1 MLAQGEHDAARSEL
15 APALRHFREHNF
27 HYYEAQAS
35 MALAA
40 CAMEA
45 GREKDCLGHLRR
57 ALELAVRYDYEYWL
71 RREVERSPR
80 LFSAEEARKLLPAEL
95 RQRLSALQSQ
105 PPAPR
110 EPAPAARA
118 ASASQ
123 PSSDLTINMLGPV
136 EIYRDPARPL
146 SPDAWTSKRARD
158 ILCFIASR
166 QHRRASKDTLVDTFW
181 RDDDPESVEKKF
193 HPTISYIRKALN
205 SNQLLRQNFLLYKDG
220 EYLLNPDLS
229 YRSDAEEFDRLVGE
243 AAAAR
248 RRGETAR
255 CLQAYETAVS
265 LYRGEFMPGTH
276 DEWVDEQRSYYRD
289 QYLRMLEKLA
299 AAVQEAGEWERS
311 LALAQK
317 ILRDDPFREEV
328 HCRVMRAHAALGNR
342 VAVKEQ
348 YETLR
353 GLLLKELGVE
363 PAQETQRVYRE
374 SVG

>member
-1 MLAQGEHDAARSEL
+1 
-15 APALRHFREHNF
+15 
-27 HYYEAQAS
+27 
-35 MALAA
+35 
-40 CAMEA
+40 
-45 GREKDCLGHLRR
+45 
-57 ALELAVRYDYEYWL
+57 
-71 RREVERSPR
+71 
-80 LFSAEEARKLLPAEL
+80 
-95 RQRLSALQSQ
+95 
-105 PPAPR
+105 
-110 EPAPAARA
+110 
-118 ASASQ
+118 
-123 PSSDLTINMLGPV
+123 V

-205 SNQLLRQNFLLYKDG
+205 SNQLLRQNLLLYKDG

-229 YRSDAEEFDRLVGE
+229 YRSDVEEFDRLVAE

-248 RRGETAR
+248 RRGEAER

-265 LYRGEFMPGTH
+265 LYRGEFMQGTH
-276 DEWVDEQRSYYRD
+276 DEWVEEQRSYYRD

-299 AAVQEAGEWERS
+299 AAAQDAGEWERS
-311 LALAQK
+311 LTLAHQ
-317 ILRDDPFREEV
+317 ILHDDPFREEV

-363 PAQETQRVYRE
+363 PAQETQKVYRE

>member
-1 MLAQGEHDAARSEL
+1 
-15 APALRHFREHNF
+15 
-27 HYYEAQAS
+27 
-35 MALAA
+35 MALAS
-40 CAMEA
+40 CAMAA
-45 GREKDCLGHLRR
+45 GGEQGYLEHLRR

-71 RREVERSPR
+71 RREVEQNPR
-80 LFSAEEARKLLPAEL
+80 LFSPEQSRKLLPADL
-95 RQRLSALQSQ
+95 RQRLSALEAQT
-105 PPAPR
+105 PPAR
-110 EPAPAARA
+110 EPSTPPPAV
-118 ASASQ
+118 SAQ
-123 PSSDLTINMLGPV
+123 PSSDLTINMLGLV

-146 SPDAWTSKRARD
+146 APDAWTSKRARD

-193 HPTISYIRKALN
+193 HPTISYVRKALN

-220 EYLLNPDLS
+220 DYLLNPDIS
-229 YRSDAEEFDRLVGE
+229 YRSDVEEFDGLVSE

-248 RRGETAR
+248 RRGQTEQCHR
-255 CLQAYETAVS
+255 AYEEAVA
-265 LYRGEFMPGTH
+265 LYRGEFMQGTH
-276 DEWVDEQRSYYRD
+276 DEWVEEQRSYYRD

-299 AAVQEAGEWERS
+299 AAAQEAGEWERS
-311 LALAQK
+311 LSLAQK

-374 SVG
+374 SVN